1 MKKNIKWIV
10 CILCLLIF
18 IMLAFLVKTNE
29 NIIIDKYIYELIM
42 PIINNNL
49 TSIVKI
55 VTFLGSAFTV
65 ILITIICLIVIKNK
79 KIGLFMA
86 LDLIIITCFQ
96 YLLKYTFLRN
106 RPVDINLIE
115 ETGYSFPS
123 GHSLT
128 AMAFYGFIIYI
139 VNKYNLKYKKIYT
152 ILLSLLIIMI
162 GFSRIYLG
170 VHYPTDVFGGL
181 TFSLFYL
188 IIFINVIKKYI

>member
-10 CILCLLIF
+10 CIFSLITFILL
-18 IMLAFLVKTNE
+18 AYLVKTNE
-29 NIIIDKYIYELIM
+29 NIIIDKYFYELIM

-49 TSIVKI
+49 TSIVKVI
-55 VTFLGSAFTV
+55 TFLGSAFTV

-139 VNKYNLKYKKIYT
+139 VNKYNLKHKKIYT
-152 ILLSLLIIMI
+152 LLLSILIIMI

-188 IIFINVIKKYI
+188 IIFINVTKKYI

>member
-10 CILCLLIF
+10 CIFSLITFILL
-18 IMLAFLVKTNE
+18 AYLVKTNE
-29 NIIIDKYIYELIM
+29 NIIIDKYFYELIM

-49 TSIVKI
+49 TNIVKI

-181 TFSLFYL
+181 TFSLAYL
-188 IIFINVIKKYI
+188 IIFINIVKKYI

>member
-10 CILCLLIF
+10 CIFSLITFILL
-18 IMLAFLVKTNE
+18 AYLVKTNE
-29 NIIIDKYIYELIM
+29 NIIIDKYFYELIM

-49 TSIVKI
+49 TNIVKI

-152 ILLSLLIIMI
+152 ILLSILIILI

-188 IIFINVIKKYI
+188 VIFINIVKKYI